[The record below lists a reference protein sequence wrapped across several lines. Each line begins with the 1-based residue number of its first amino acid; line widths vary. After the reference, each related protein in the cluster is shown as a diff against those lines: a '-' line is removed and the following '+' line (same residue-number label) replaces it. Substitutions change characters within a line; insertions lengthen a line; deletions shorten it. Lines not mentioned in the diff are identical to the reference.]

1 MLENIKSSFFN
12 KILFSHLSKRNNL
25 KLFKYNKNW
34 QNILDINIKHYQV
47 FSGRYIIYES
57 KNKGKEYIGFDDI
70 LIYEGEFKNGERNG
84 KGREYDD
91 RGNLLYEGEF
101 KNGKRNGKG
110 KAFRCGYLLFE
121 GEFLDDDLKCG
132 KEYDRN
138 GEKII
143 NEIKENGFRKVINI
157 KGNTIFEGEY
167 LNGKRN
173 GKGKEHT
180 YEVVYNFIFEGE
192 YLNGKKNGKGKLYL
206 EYSPIFSE
214 GETGD
219 KILITEG
226 EYFNGKEW
234 NIKHYDSKGNLLY
247 ELKNGKGLVKDVYDY
262 NNNAIK
268 YEKEF
273 LNGEANG
280 KGKEYFENSN
290 KIKFEGDYLN
300 NNING
305 KGKEY
310 DFNGKLIFEGEYIN
324 NHRMKGKEYL
334 NGRLEY
340 EGEYLFDK
348 KYNGKGYDE
357 NGNVIYELINGD
369 GKAIIYYNNCKR
381 FEGEFLKEKKNGK
394 GKLYEGDELI
404 FESDYKDG
412 KPNGKTKEYNSKGKL
427 IFEGEYKDGLKNGMG
442 KEYLNGEL
450 IYEGEYLKGN
460 RWKGKCKKFSEE
472 GKLIFDGE
480 YLNGKINGKV
490 KEFDSAGRSI
500 FEGEYLNGYK

>member
-1 MLENIKSSFFN
+1 M
-12 KILFSHLSKRNNL
+12 
-25 KLFKYNKNW
+25 
-34 QNILDINIKHYQV
+34 
-47 FSGRYIIYES
+47 
-57 KNKGKEYIGFDDI
+57 
-70 LIYEGEFKNGERNG
+70 
-84 KGREYDD
+84 
-91 RGNLLYEGEF
+91 
-101 KNGKRNGKG
+101 
-110 KAFRCGYLLFE
+110 
-121 GEFLDDDLKCG
+121 
-132 KEYDRN
+132 
-138 GEKII
+138 
-143 NEIKENGFRKVINI
+143 
-157 KGNTIFEGEY
+157 
-167 LNGKRN
+167 
-173 GKGKEHT
+173 
-180 YEVVYNFIFEGE
+180 
-192 YLNGKKNGKGKLYL
+192 
-206 EYSPIFSE
+206 
-214 GETGD
+214 
-219 KILITEG
+219 
-226 EYFNGKEW
+226 
-234 NIKHYDSKGNLLY
+234 
-247 ELKNGKGLVKDVYDY
+247 KDVYDY

-280 KGKEYFENSN
+280 KGKEYFENST

-324 NHRMKGKEYL
+324 NHKMKGKEYI

-357 NGNVIYELINGD
+357 NGKVIYELINGD

-381 FEGEFLKEKKNGK
+381 FEGEFLRGKKNGK

-442 KEYLNGEL
+442 KEYLNGKKNGKGKLYLEYSP
-450 IYEGEYLKGN
+450 IFSEGET
-460 RWKGKCKKFSEE
+460 
-472 GKLIFDGE
+472 
-480 YLNGKINGKV
+480 KINGKI

-500 FEGEYLNGYK
+500 FEGEYLNGQKWNGIIKGYRENKLVLSAEYLNGKIIKKIMNPNK